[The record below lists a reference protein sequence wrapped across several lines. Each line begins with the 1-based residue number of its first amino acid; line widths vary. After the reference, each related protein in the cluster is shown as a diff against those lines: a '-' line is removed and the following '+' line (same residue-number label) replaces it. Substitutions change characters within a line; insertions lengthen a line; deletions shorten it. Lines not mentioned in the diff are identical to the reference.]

1 MIAKNIQF
9 SEDNQELIKPI
20 LPGLPISVFYT
31 IFDKNTYNFINWHW
45 HEAFQYCLVTEGAID
60 FLLPSTKYHVKA
72 GDGIFINTQQ
82 IHFSKGKAN
91 TPSSYLCL
99 DVPPAFIY
107 PDQRSRLYQKYILPV
122 IRHPFPQVLLLSK
135 RQEPDHRLLSSLRQ
149 VHALLKEQSDFME
162 LDIHTQIM
170 EIWRITYELLKG
182 NGGAAPVELHD
193 NDRLKNIL
201 QYMLDHYM
209 EKITLDDIAAQISV
223 SRSECCRFFK
233 KATGQSMF
241 SYLTNL
247 RLNKSIDLLK
257 EPEMSLS
264 EIAHAVGFC
273 NQSYYTDCFR
283 KAKNITPKKY
293 RELTQRKPAHVL
305 PLDVDTLLQT

>member
-31 IFDKNTYNFINWHW
+31 VFHENTYNFINWHW
-45 HEAFQYCLVTEGAID
+45 HEAFQYCLVTEGAVD
-60 FLLPSTKYHVKA
+60 FLLPSTQYHVKA
-72 GDGIFINTQQ
+72 GNGIFINTQQ
-82 IHFSKGKAN
+82 IHFSKGRPGI
-91 TPSSYLCL
+91 PSSYLCL
-99 DVPPAFIY
+99 DIPPSFLY
-107 PDQRSRLYQKYILPV
+107 PDERSRLYQKYITPV
-122 IRHPFPQVLLLSK
+122 LRNPYPQVLLLSR
-135 RQEPDHRLLSSLRQ
+135 RQKEPQQLLTLIQ
-149 VHALLKEQSDFME
+149 TIQTLLKEQPDLME
-162 LDIHTQIM
+162 FDIHAAILQI
-170 EIWRITYELLKG
+170 WKITYQLLKK

-193 NDRLKNIL
+193 NDRLKTIL
-201 QYMLDHYM
+201 QYMLDHYT
-209 EKITLDDIAAQISV
+209 EKITLDDIARQLSV

-241 SYLTNL
+241 SYLNNL

-257 EPEMSLS
+257 DPKMSLS
-264 EIAHAVGFC
+264 EIANAVGFC

-293 RELTQRKPAHVL
+293 RELTLRKPSHIL
-305 PLDVDTLLQT
+305 PLDVINSP